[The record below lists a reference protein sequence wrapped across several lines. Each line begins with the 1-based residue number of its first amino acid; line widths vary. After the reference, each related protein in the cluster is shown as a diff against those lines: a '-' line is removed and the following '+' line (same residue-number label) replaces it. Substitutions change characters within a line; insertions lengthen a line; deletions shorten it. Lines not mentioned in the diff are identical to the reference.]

1 MSSVFLGLVW
11 FGRSLFPLRL
21 VFAKKRRMMV
31 LPPDTMTITTA
42 GEDSMQEWL
51 PRHQGFDPAI
61 VLQKVLQG
69 LCSPQQAVD
78 AVNQIIQQSFP
89 SGTGLSPE
97 EQLLHSEVL
106 RPPNSDE
113 LSVDSGIQLGDPEGE
128 LSKTDDSAWQGSS
141 SSPNDCI
148 SDKKKSYQTPR
159 SRPSAWHILLII
171 VSILIGLYL
180 SHATVMPHQGGM
192 VVDDN
197 DQHHA
202 TPDVVVVTTP
212 SVHHRPEKGGGRSW
226 RKIGR
231 RRPVLYIDDAVR
243 GGGD

>member
-1 MSSVFLGLVW
+1 LVW
-11 FGRSLFPLRL
+11 FGRSLFPLGLILANKGRT
-21 VFAKKRRMMV
+21 MV
-31 LPPDTMTITTA
+31 LSDGTMTITAA
-42 GEDSMQEWL
+42 GDDPIQEWL

-69 LCSPQQAVD
+69 LCYPQSAVD
-78 AVNQIIQQSFP
+78 EVNQIIQQSFP

-97 EQLLHSEVL
+97 EQLLHSQVL
-106 RPPNSDE
+106 CSPNSDE

-128 LSKTDDSAWQGSS
+128 LCKTEDPAWQGS

-148 SDKKKSYQTPR
+148 SDKKKSYQTPG
-159 SRPSAWHILLII
+159 RPSAWHILLII

-180 SHATVMPHQGGM
+180 SHATVVPHQGGM

-202 TPDVVVVTTP
+202 TLDVVVVTTP
-212 SVHHRPEKGGGRSW
+212 SVHHRPEKGGGRRW

-231 RRPVLYIDDAVR
+231 RRPVLDSDDAVR

>member
-1 MSSVFLGLVW
+1 
-11 FGRSLFPLRL
+11 
-21 VFAKKRRMMV
+21 MV
-31 LPPDTMTITTA
+31 LSPGTMTITTT

-61 VLQKVLQG
+61 VLQKALQG
-69 LCSPQQAVD
+69 LCYPQSAVVD
-78 AVNQIIQQSFP
+78 AVNQITQQSFP

-106 RPPNSDE
+106 RLSISDE

-148 SDKKKSYQTPR
+148 SDKMKSCQTPG
-159 SRPSAWHILLII
+159 RPSAWHILLII

-192 VVDDN
+192 VVNDN

-212 SVHHRPEKGGGRSW
+212 SDHRRPEKGGGRPW
-226 RKIGR
+226 RRFGR
-231 RRPVLYIDDAVR
+231 RRPVLDIDDAVR